1 MNRQRSLRFKS
12 VVLGLVL
19 CVTCCGTAQAVNW
32 WKVARYGTL
41 VVGIVATAGVGTAT
55 GGAGYALAGGEI
67 ALAGVSY
74 ACADRQA
81 APPIGAA
88 GGGGGFVTEVVG
100 KPVTVTPFGDAFL
113 AANFLHF
120 PPGPE
125 WDGAENVR
133 QALNRQTDALN
144 VFAAGARDD
153 VDDLTFVSNL
163 HSLAACMEDVADEL
177 DHAGLG
183 DQVLASEDIRRGH
196 EQVVTVGLP
205 EFEVDYLQRSGFD
218 DEALEEFWQAHDE
231 TALFDFGPIT
241 VSDLLRVG
249 ASSMREEADLLII
262 AGLGLEEAL
271 P

>member
-1 MNRQRSLRFKS
+1 MNRKRSRLFR
-12 VVLGLVL
+12 VGVLGLGLSVM
-19 CVTCCGTAQAVNW
+19 CCGTAQAINW

-41 VVGIVATAGVGTAT
+41 VVGIAATAGVGTAT

-81 APPIGAA
+81 APPIGTA
-88 GGGGGFVTEVVG
+88 GGGGELVTEEIVMD
-100 KPVTVTPFGDAFL
+100 TPFGDVFL

-144 VFAAGARDD
+144 VFAAGARND

-163 HSLAACMEDVADEL
+163 HSLASCMEDVADEL

-183 DQVLASEDIRRGH
+183 DQALASEDIRRGH
-196 EQVVTVGLP
+196 EQVMTVGLP

-218 DEALEEFWQAHDE
+218 DEALEEFWQAHDD
-231 TALFDFGPIT
+231 TALFDFGPIA

-249 ASSMREEADLLII
+249 ASSMREEADLLLT
-262 AGLGLEEAL
+262 AGLGLGETL